1 MMRAEFTRFLI
12 VGATNTGFSYLLF
25 LLLYAVMPYL
35 AAYSLAYCAGI
46 VLSYFL
52 NVHFVFRTQRSV
64 SSFLRFPLVYLL
76 QYGLGALVLWLLV
89 RAGVDPRLAMAGV
102 IAVTIPVTFLAS
114 RFVLK
119 R

>member
-1 MMRAEFTRFLI
+1 MMRAEFARFLI
-12 VGATNTGFSYLLF
+12 VGATNTVFSYVVF
-25 LLLYAVMPYL
+25 VLLYMAIPYL
-35 AAYSLAYCAGI
+35 AAYTLSYAAGI

-64 SSFLRFPLVYLL
+64 ASFLRFPLVYLV
-76 QYGLGALVLWLLV
+76 QYGLGALVLWALV
-89 RAGVDPRLAMAGV
+89 RAGLDPRLAMAGV
-102 IAVTIPVTFLAS
+102 IVATIPVTFLAS